1 MAREPRADCK
11 EHGVHQV
18 KVPWAGPGSRFTAM
32 FEALAI
38 DGLKETGISG
48 VGRLL
53 DLTWRQVDGIM
64 NRAVTRGL
72 ARRKLELPTQM
83 GVDETSFQKRHE
95 YVTVVCDLV
104 RNVVVHVAGGRTK
117 ESLGQFCRQF
127 SQEELASI
135 DTIAMDMCA
144 AFIAVTRE
152 RVPEADEK
160 IAFDKFHVAAHLSD
174 AVDKVRRAENARLK
188 RNGDDALKGTRYLWL
203 SNPANLSDVQA
214 AALEALTRVVKLTAR
229 AWVLKERAAER
240 WDFRDRWA
248 ARRAWLRW
256 YERAIRSRLKPVQKA
271 ARLVTEHLDGILN
284 AVITGMTNAK
294 VEGINSTVQWV
305 KATACGFRNRD
316 RFRNAIYF
324 HLGGLDFYPGTL
336 NR

>member
-203 SNPANLSDVQA
+203 SNPAKPERCTGGGPGGPHARGETHGSRLGAQA
-214 AALEALTRVVKLTAR
+214 ARCGTLGLQGPVGGATSMAPLVRARHSLATRAR
-229 AWVLKERAAER
+229 EEGSP
-240 WDFRDRWA
+240 
-248 ARRAWLRW
+248 ARHGAPQRHPQRGHHRHDECEGGRHQLR
-256 YERAIRSRLKPVQKA
+256 RPVGQGNNLPMPKSPSR
-271 ARLVTEHLDGILN
+271 
-284 AVITGMTNAK
+284 
-294 VEGINSTVQWV
+294 
-305 KATACGFRNRD
+305 
-316 RFRNAIYF
+316 
-324 HLGGLDFYPGTL
+324 PGTFVHYDGHIS
-336 NR
+336 RSESA